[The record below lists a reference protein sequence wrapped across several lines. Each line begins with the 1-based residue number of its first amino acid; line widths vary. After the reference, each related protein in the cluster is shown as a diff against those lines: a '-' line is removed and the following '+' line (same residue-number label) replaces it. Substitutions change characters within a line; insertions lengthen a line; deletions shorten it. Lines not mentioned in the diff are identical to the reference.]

1 MLIDLLGKL
10 LLFFFFT
17 LLVNDVYAEVLKWI
31 Q

>member
-1 MLIDLLGKL
+1 MLIDLLGRL
-10 LLFFFFT
+10 LLFFFFA